1 MKKNIKNSIWTMAIT
16 IASFAMPLA
25 ACSSDDDGVSM
36 RTEDSLQE
44 ETRLFLVAI
53 ARCLQDCQKVMFTKY
68 LQKMTLNGSM

>member
-44 ETRLFLVAI
+44 ETRLI

-68 LQKMTLNGSM
+68 LQKMTLNG